1 MSEKKRVYLDHAAT
15 TPVRPEVVEAMQPY
29 FSEVFGNPSS
39 LYREGRDAKNA
50 LDQSRAAVAKVMNSK
65 PEEIIF
71 TGSGTESDNLAIIG
85 VAKARATEGKH
96 IITTSV
102 EHHAVL
108 HACKELSKEG
118 FEITY
123 VPVDGYGKVKMD
135 ALKAAI
141 RPDTVLVSI
150 MYANNEIGTINPMV
164 EIVKLVKTANPKTY
178 VHTDACQAAGYL
190 SLDVKELGVDLL
202 TINGSKIYGPKGVGA
217 LFIKAGTKIKPVIHG
232 GGQERNLRSG
242 TESTPLIVGLA
253 TALTLADQEKG
264 AESARL
270 IPLRD
275 KLINGMLEK
284 LDKAILNGHPTDRLP
299 NNVNVTVLD
308 VEGEAMLFYLDEEG
322 IAASTGSACT
332 SGTLDPSHVILATGL
347 PYEAAHGSLR
357 FTLGRST
364 TEADIDHVLAVLPGI
379 IERLR
384 DISPANIDMN
394 DFMKKVNLIRNTA

>member
-1 MSEKKRVYLDHAAT
+1 MNKKRIYLDHAAT

-29 FSEVFGNPSS
+29 FTEVFGNPSS

-50 LDQSRAAVAKVMNSK
+50 LDQSRAAVAKVMNCK

-71 TGSGTESDNLAIIG
+71 TGSGTESDNLAIMG
-85 VAKARATEGKH
+85 VARARATEGKH
-96 IITTSV
+96 IVTTTV

-108 HACKELSKEG
+108 HVCKELAKEG

-123 VPVDGYGKVKMD
+123 VPVDGFGKVKMAD
-135 ALKAAI
+135 LKAAI
-141 RPDTVLVSI
+141 RPDTILVSI
-150 MYANNEIGTINPMV
+150 MYANNEIGTINPMA
-164 EIVKLVKTANPKTY
+164 EIVKLVKSVNPKTY

-190 SLDVKELGVDLL
+190 SLDVKALGVDML

-217 LFIKAGTKIKPVIHG
+217 LFVKAGTKIKPIVHG

-242 TESTPLIVGLA
+242 TESTPILVGFA
-253 TALTLADQEKG
+253 TALAMANDERE

-275 KLINGMLEK
+275 KLIAGMLK
-284 LDKAILNGHPTDRLP
+284 SLDKAILNGHPTDRLP

-364 TEADIDHVLAVLPGI
+364 TDADIDHVLKVLPGI
-379 IERLR
+379 IANLR

-394 DFMKKVNLIRNTA
+394 DFMKKVNLIRQTA